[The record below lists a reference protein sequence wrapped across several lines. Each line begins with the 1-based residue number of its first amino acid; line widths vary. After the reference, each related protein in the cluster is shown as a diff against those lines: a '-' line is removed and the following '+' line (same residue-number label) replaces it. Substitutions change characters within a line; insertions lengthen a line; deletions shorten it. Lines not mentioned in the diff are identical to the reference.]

1 MRNRPG
7 LQIAVGLVV
16 LIGLA
21 FLGAKYGPT
30 LLDNNQVTS
39 PVENVDPST
48 EPNETEQPQE
58 PWNRRIEPEPG
69 NPNTPSQE
77 REPECACRD
86 PEQRQDE
93 LVLYPQQSSGA
104 GDPEGGQIISTGHVC
119 GDTHAGWFT

>member
-16 LIGLA
+16 LIGLV

-58 PWNRRIEPEPG
+58 PVEPANPEPEPG

-77 REPECACRD
+77 PES
-86 PEQRQDE
+86 PN
-93 LVLYPQQSSGA
+93 VPA
-104 GDPEGGQIISTGHVC
+104 GTLSNAKMSWYFTRNNNHQVPAIPKEAKIISKYGGMYV
-119 GDTHAGWFT
+119 